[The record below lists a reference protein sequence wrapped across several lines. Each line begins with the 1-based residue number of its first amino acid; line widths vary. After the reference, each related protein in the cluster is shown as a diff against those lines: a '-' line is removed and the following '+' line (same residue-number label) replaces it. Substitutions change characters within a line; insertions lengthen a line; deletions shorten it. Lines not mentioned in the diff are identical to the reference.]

1 MTTPSVF
8 HEDMNAV
15 EIMGQETFVLEW
27 LCTAMG
33 ELPDRGAFVLSIV
46 DPADQSK
53 DTFVRVANMAD
64 YEDMTSNRA
73 TAIINGET
81 QWRYHY
87 VRLEYHDL
95 EEATAVKQAMN
106 DRLHQLVEDYIAF
119 DTTLHDNTDH
129 SFPYPVGFQTNVEQL
144 TDDFY
149 TAYDTYL
156 AAKEALLVAD
166 AAVIQAQAAINN
178 VSAAFYRMS
187 YASAASL
194 GLDTRYAEMVSAK
207 SRFDNLVGLP
217 DNPPAAPSNA
227 EWFITQVETALA
239 GHADPVLEG
248 HKDTFKARIA
258 DERTTGG
265 AELGNFVTNH
275 LTQKGQAASEKTAA
289 DTAYDVLSDAV
300 ATAISN
306 QTNATKV
313 KSDAW
318 VALYSDPA
326 SAYNQL
332 FAACPTFEASHGYTF
347 PPTP

>member
-1 MTTPSVF
+1 MTTPSIF
-8 HEDMNAV
+8 HEDMNAL

-27 LCTAMG
+27 LCTAIG
-33 ELPDRGAFVLSIV
+33 ELPDRGAFVMSIV

-53 DTFVRVANMAD
+53 DTFVRVSNMAD
-64 YEDMTSNRA
+64 YEEMTNNRA
-73 TAIINGET
+73 TAIINGDT
-81 QWRYHY
+81 QWRYFY

-95 EEATAVKQAMN
+95 EEATAVKKAMN
-106 DRLHQLVEDYIAF
+106 DRLHQLVQDYISF
-119 DTTLHDNTDH
+119 DADLHDNTDH
-129 SFPYPVGFQTNVEQL
+129 SFPYPAGFQTNVEEL

-156 AAKEALLVAD
+156 VAKTAATAAD
-166 AAVIQAQAAINN
+166 AEVIRAQAAINN

-194 GLDTRYAEMVSAK
+194 GLDTRYDEMVAAK
-207 SRFDNLVGLP
+207 ARFDALVGIA

-248 HKDTFKARIA
+248 HKDTFKARIST
-258 DERTTGG
+258 ERTTGG
-265 AELGNFVTNH
+265 SELGNYVTNH
-275 LTQKGQAASEKTAA
+275 LTQKGQAASEKIAA
-289 DTAYDVLSDAV
+289 DAAFSVLSDAV

-306 QTNATKV
+306 QTSAAKV

-318 VALYSDPA
+318 VALYSDPN
-326 SAYNQL
+326 SAYNL
-332 FAACPTFEASHGYTF
+332 LYAACPTFEASHGYSF